1 MNGVVWDLHFE
12 WKYRQRAVIAL
23 DRAGP
28 VTMPRDAW
36 GAMVDDKTGFAV
48 SGVIYDPE
56 VGHGNEANMMGTQG
70 KKAFITFKD
79 VNHRDRASFM
89 LDPDGKASFK
99 LFDAAGTVAAIC

>member
-1 MNGVVWDLHFE
+1 
-12 WKYRQRAVIAL
+12 
-23 DRAGP
+23 
-28 VTMPRDAW
+28 
-36 GAMVDDKTGFAV
+36 
-48 SGVIYDPE
+48 
-56 VGHGNEANMMGTQG
+56 MMGTQG